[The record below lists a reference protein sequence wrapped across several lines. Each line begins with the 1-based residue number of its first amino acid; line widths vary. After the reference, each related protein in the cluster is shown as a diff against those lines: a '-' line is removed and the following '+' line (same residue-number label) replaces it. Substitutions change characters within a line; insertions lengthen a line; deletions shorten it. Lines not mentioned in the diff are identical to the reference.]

1 MKGGEGRDFRR
12 VVVEGHVYS
21 GARGAREMS
30 QTPKDTD
37 QPVQLFFVP
46 H

>member
-21 GARGAREMS
+21 GARGARE
-30 QTPKDTD
+30 DTD
-37 QPVQLFFVP
+37 
-46 H
+46 